1 MFKFAISPIDLFI
14 GDIIFLRK
22 EKKRKDFFLSLS
34 LFLSSSFYLEGE
46 KERGM

>member
-1 MFKFAISPIDLFI
+1 MFKYAISPIDLFI

-22 EKKRKDFFLSLS
+22 EKKRKDFFLSF
-34 LFLSSSFYLEGE
+34 FLSSSFYLEGK